1 MSFESYQ
8 TKIHQNTP
16 TVQEQ
21 EDRRRKEEDLPL
33 RELPQREERLGKTF
47 LCFYAPKKRKKWMN
61 FYLGQFT
68 FFCSLSLSSLCEIYT
83 SNIS

>member
-21 EDRRRKEEDLPL
+21 EDRKRKEEDLPL
-33 RELPQREERLGKTF
+33 GELPQREERLRKTVF
-47 LCFYAPKKRKKWMN
+47 LCSKKKKKS
-61 FYLGQFT
+61 G
-68 FFCSLSLSSLCEIYT
+68 
-83 SNIS
+83 